1 MIIGFWVV
9 WLKFIKMRFSVAYHH
24 ILPCVVLIVCMP
36 EVPFLNLATF
46 SLEERYMYFCPPIF
60 APLVLK
66 ASCPDWLKLVIKVL
80 RSAGS
85 TYIWQCKKTCVN
97 RYWYWQRSKEFINL
111 NTNCNHKFF
120 NYKYLWIKL

>member
-1 MIIGFWVV
+1 MYQQMM
-9 WLKFIKMRFSVAYHH
+9 KA
-24 ILPCVVLIVCMP
+24 CVVLIVCMP

-66 ASCPDWLKLVIKVL
+66 FSCPDWLKLVIKVL

-85 TYIWQCKKTCVN
+85 TLISFDFAQMFPSCPQITACLMWLVAKSWSCILLSQLIFMLLVVC
-97 RYWYWQRSKEFINL
+97 
-111 NTNCNHKFF
+111 
-120 NYKYLWIKL
+120 